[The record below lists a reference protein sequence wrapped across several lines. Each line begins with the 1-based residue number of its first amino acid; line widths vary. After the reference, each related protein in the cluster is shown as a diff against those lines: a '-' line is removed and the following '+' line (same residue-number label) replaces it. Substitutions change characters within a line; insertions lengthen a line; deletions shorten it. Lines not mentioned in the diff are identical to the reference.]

1 MGARAPPRTAAQGR
15 GRPRRR
21 APRWRGRRGRRAV
34 GSWFPCRFPGERC
47 RGAETLAALTAA
59 ANALS
64 CARRQRR
71 CEGGDMAGVPFD
83 RHRAVVLPEW
93 IDYNGHMNVDYYLLA
108 FDQATDLFFD
118 HLGLGAAHRAA
129 TGGSTFAGDIHL
141 TYRRELREGDP
152 LRVTSQ
158 LLGFDEKRLRF
169 FQHMYHAEEG
179 FLAATMESLGLYV
192 DLARRRVAP
201 FPAAIRERL
210 AAVFA
215 ADRDLPLPPEAG
227 RTIAKPPLRQ
237 P

>member
-1 MGARAPPRTAAQGR
+1 MRISD
-15 GRPRRR
+15 
-21 APRWRGRRGRRAV
+21 WSSDV
-34 GSWFPCRFPGERC
+34 CS
-47 RGAETLAALTAA
+47 
-59 ANALS
+59 S
-64 CARRQRR
+64 
-71 CEGGDMAGVPFD
+71 
-83 RHRAVVLPEW
+83 
-93 IDYNGHMNVDYYLLA
+93 
-108 FDQATDLFFD
+108 DL